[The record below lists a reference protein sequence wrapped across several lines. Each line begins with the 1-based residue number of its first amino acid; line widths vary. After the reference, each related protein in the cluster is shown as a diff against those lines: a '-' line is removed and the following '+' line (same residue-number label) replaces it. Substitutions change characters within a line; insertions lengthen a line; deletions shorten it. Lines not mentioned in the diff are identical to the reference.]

1 MRKPVTATTGRL
13 MDAQTTGLMNRDVQ
27 GHWVRLE
34 TLTRVRWLAASGQL
48 GALLVAA
55 FAFEFV
61 FPLALC
67 LAVVGVSAMTNMLS
81 SYVYPRSK
89 RLSELEAMLT
99 LVFDTAQLALLLF
112 LTGGLNNPFALML
125 IAPVTIAATA
135 LQLRSTLIM
144 GVLTIV
150 LATLLAFSFEPLRL
164 QNGSPLELPELFRFG
179 FWVALVIGVAFIGLY
194 SRSIAAEK
202 LALAEALLAM
212 RMALAREQKLT
223 DLGGVIAAA
232 AHELGTPLATIK
244 LASGELLEAL
254 HDDPELAEDA
264 RLIREQADRCR
275 SILHSM
281 GEAGKD
287 DIHLRL
293 APLETLVTEAAAPHA
308 GRGKE
313 VVFDILSGEAADRMP
328 EIQRRPEIIHGLRN
342 LIQNAV
348 DFAQTR
354 VWVEAAWSET
364 SIQLRIIDD
373 GPGYPQHLLSRIG
386 EPYLRDRRGEK
397 RPEYEGM
404 GLGLFIAKTLLER
417 TGATVRFANCN
428 GRHVPRGFSGKRCGA
443 MAEVTWP
450 RAAIEGNPRSALGEN
465 PNFARS
471 NGERA

>member
-1 MRKPVTATTGRL
+1 

-48 GALLVAA
+48 IALLVATYA
-55 FAFEFV
+55 FHFAL
-61 FPLALC
+61 PLVQC
-67 LAVVGVSAMTNMLS
+67 LAVVSLAALSNVLS

-89 RLSELEAMLT
+89 RLSEVEALLT
-99 LVFDTAQLALLLF
+99 LIFDTSQLALLLF

-135 LQLRSTLIM
+135 LQLRSTLIL
-144 GVLTIV
+144 GALSIV

-164 QNGSPLELPELFRFG
+164 PDATEFALPDLFRFG
-179 FWVALVIGVAFIGLY
+179 FWAALVIGIAFIGLY

-202 LALAEALLAM
+202 LVLAEALLAM

-244 LASGELLEAL
+244 LASAELLDAL
-254 HDDPELAEDA
+254 GDSPELADDA

-275 SILHSM
+275 MILRSM

-287 DIHLRL
+287 DMHLRQ
-293 APLETLVTEAAAPHA
+293 APLEVVLTEAAEPHTR
-308 GRGKE
+308 RGKTI
-313 VVFDILSGEAADRMP
+313 VFQSHALGTTDRMP
-328 EIQRRPEIIHGLRN
+328 EIHRRPEIIHGLRN

-348 DFAQTR
+348 DFAETQI
-354 VWVEAAWSET
+354 WVEATWSD
-364 SIQLRIIDD
+364 SVIKLRVVDD
-373 GPGYPQHLLSRIG
+373 GPGYPVHLLRRIG
-386 EPYLRDRRGEK
+386 EPYLRNRRGDK

-417 TGATVRFANCN
+417 TGAIVRFANCT
-428 GRHVPRGFSGKRCGA
+428 GRHIPRGFPGTRCGA

-450 RAAIEGNPRSALGEN
+450 RGLIQADPRGALGEN
-465 PNFARS
+465 PNIGRS
-471 NGERA
+471 PVNDRNTL